1 MAQNFVL
8 AFGGTGARCAE
19 ALLYLI
25 ACGAIS
31 DPAHILLVDPDETN
45 GNVRNSIEQIRRYQ
59 TIQRHAGDSNRKDSS
74 GFFATPVNE
83 DLGPES
89 GVWANPQAN
98 TQFRTLIQ
106 YNAQNEVERGLID
119 LLYDE
124 DDLDLSFEHGYV
136 GRAHIGSLDLLRT
149 LQSQIQSA
157 ANQADTSQAPPPRD
171 SLQSFFVAL
180 RAATQ
185 RPGGARL
192 LVVGSVFGGTGA
204 SGLPAVPPLL
214 REVLLSGLQREL
226 HIGCIQVAPYFSFPP
241 GKEEDPDSAIHPL
254 ATQAALYHY
263 SLTNV
268 GYDRIYL
275 VGAPNREQ
283 SNHHNARGGTQQ
295 NNRSHYVELAAALAA
310 AHFFSRPPVHGATEV
325 LACGADEVSW
335 DKLPFR
341 NETNVRKKLSAF
353 ATFCLVHASFLAKV
367 LEERR
372 HVGSKWMADL
382 AARRNRTLGGQEPE
396 LKELREFSLRFLAWA
411 EDLQR
416 VSDVDLFSLSN
427 RESPESLSS
436 VVSGGRSERPYHAIY
451 SRLAAVGVLDK
462 ETGVGWYVAALGIAV
477 NNFCRSNYQS
487 WWA

>member
-8 AFGGTGARCAE
+8 AFGGTGARCVE
-19 ALLYLI
+19 AVLYLI
-25 ACGAIS
+25 TCGGIRE
-31 DPAHILLVDPDETN
+31 PAHVLLVDPDETN
-45 GNVRNSIEQIRRYQ
+45 GNVRNAIEQVRRYQ
-59 TIQRHAGDSNRKDSS
+59 TIQRHARDTSQKDSS
-74 GFFATPVNE
+74 GFFVTPVNE

-89 GVWANPQAN
+89 GVWANSQAN

-106 YNAQNEVERGLID
+106 YNAHNDVERGLID

-149 LQSQIQSA
+149 LQTQIQTA
-157 ANQADTSQAPPPRD
+157 ATQSDNTQGTARD

-192 LVVGSVFGGTGA
+192 LVIGSVFGGTGA

-214 REVLLSGLQREL
+214 KEVLLSGLQREL
-226 HIGCIQVAPYFSFPP
+226 HIGCVQVAPYFSFPP
-241 GKEEDPDSAIHPL
+241 GKEEDPDSAVHPL

-283 SNHHNARGGTQQ
+283 ANRHNARGGTQQ

-310 AHFFSRPPVHGATEV
+310 AHFFARPPEHGATEV
-325 LACGADEVSW
+325 LACGSDEVSW

-341 NETNVRKKLSAF
+341 GETSIRKKLSAF
-353 ATFCLVHASFLAKV
+353 ATFCLMHAHFLTKV

-372 HVGSKWMADL
+372 HVGAKWMADL
-382 AARRNRTLGGQEPE
+382 GARRNRTLGGQEPE
-396 LKELREFSLRFLAWA
+396 LKELREFSLRFLTWA

-416 VSDVDLFSLSN
+416 ASDVDLFSLSN
-427 RESPESLSS
+427 RESPEALAS
-436 VVSGGRSERPYHAIY
+436 VVRGGQSDRPYHAIY
-451 SRLAAVGVLDK
+451 SRLATVGELDQ
-462 ETGVGWYVAALGIAV
+462 ETGIGWYVAALGSAV
-477 NNFCRSNYQS
+477 NEFCRSNYQS